1 MNLRRTIAGLLSVGL
16 VAGASLA
23 LMTGL
28 ATAADHI
35 DSPSTMSSEN
45 RTADILDFYTW
56 HTDNDRIIAIITY
69 ASFIEAGAPP
79 EYGSDVVYGI
89 HVDND
94 LDQVADNDIWIRF
107 GQNGNSDWGVQVE
120 GLPGVAEPVV
130 GPVSTPIDAGPGAH
144 RVWAGI
150 ADDPFFF
157 DFEGFVTTLETS
169 TVSFDNTNDTFAGFN
184 VMAIVVEISI
194 DGASGGNDNI
204 DLWATTRK

>member
-23 LMTGL
+23 LMTGV
-28 ATAADHI
+28 ATAADHV
-35 DSPSTMSSEN
+35 DSPSTMSPDN

-56 HTDNDRIIAIITY
+56 HSDNDRIIAIITY
-69 ASFIEAGAPP
+69 ASFIEAGATP

-89 HVDND
+89 HVDNN
-94 LDQVADNDIWIRF
+94 LDQVADNDVWIRF
-107 GQNGNSDWGVQVE
+107 GQNGNGDWGVQVE
-120 GLPGVAEPVV
+120 GLPGVADPVV
-130 GPVSTPIDAGPGAH
+130 GPVNTPLDAGPGAH
-144 RVWAGI
+144 RVWAGM

-157 DFEGFVTTLETS
+157 DLDGYLA
-169 TVSFDNTNDTFAGFN
+169 TVMTGDLTFDSTNDTFAGFN

-194 DGASGGNDNI
+194 DGASGGNNEI